1 MNPAA
6 TSRSFLEQGTIERD
20 LEPRDCWL
28 PGCDDPDAPFTLGV
42 DDDEEP
48 SLRVRVETKTVLALT
63 AAGVWLMDGLRIK
76 EGRGCEAEVKD
87 RVSLTWSLLCS
98 SHPNSRSCKGYRGI
112 AGAVCHLDN
121 QRQG

>member
-1 MNPAA
+1 LSKAPSSVILNLA
-6 TSRSFLEQGTIERD
+6 TVGF
-20 LEPRDCWL
+20 

-48 SLRVRVETKTVLALT
+48 ALRVRVEMKTVLALT

-98 SHPNSRSCKGYRGI
+98 SHPNSSSCKGYRGI

-121 QRQG
+121 QKQG